1 MGTYIFLQQ
10 YWWLVVSLLGAILV
24 FLLFVQGGNSL
35 LFCLGKTEEH
45 RKMMVNSTGRK
56 WEFTFTTLVTF
67 GGAFFASFP
76 LFYSTSFGGAYW
88 LWMIILFSFVLQA
101 VSYEFQ
107 SKAGNLLGKKTYQTF
122 LVINGVVGPLLL
134 GGAVATFFTGSD
146 FYINK
151 GNMVNEVMPVISHW
165 GNGWHGL
172 DALTNIWNVIL
183 GLAVFFLARVL
194 GALYFINNI
203 ADKELVAKCRR
214 SLIANTVLFL
224 VFFLAFVIR
233 TLLADGYAVNPETK
247 EMILKVIAESN
258 YVPNNSARNLKRS
271 NAKAIAILVKGM
283 DNMFFNN
290 MISVIEEV
298 VRKKKYACIIERVEE
313 KANEVDSAIEI
324 VKEKRLR
331 GIIFL
336 GGNFTHPHEKMAQ
349 IPVPYVISTI
359 GAVSDGGKPCAS
371 VSVDDYRESYKMV
384 DYLCGLGHRR
394 IAIITACEDDI
405 SIGRLRLNAYR
416 QALLDHGIPYDPD
429 LVFHMTKDDTYSFAT
444 GYKVTKEILEKK
456 TEFSALYATADTL
469 AIGACRALKEAG
481 FTVPDDISVAGFDGI
496 DAGEYYIPSITTIR
510 QPVEQ
515 LAAETAKMLFSLIS
529 GKEEPCSKVYDGEL
543 VVRESTKSRI
553 AQQ

>member
-1 MGTYIFLQQ
+1 MEQVTIRDIARKCKVG
-10 YWWLVVSLLGAILV
+10 VS
-24 FLLFVQGGNSL
+24 
-35 LFCLGKTEEH
+35 T
-45 RKMMVNSTGRK
+45 
-56 WEFTFTTLVTF
+56 
-67 GGAFFASFP
+67 
-76 LFYSTSFGGAYW
+76 
-88 LWMIILFSFVLQA
+88 
-101 VSYEFQ
+101 VSR
-107 SKAGNLLGKKTYQTF
+107 A
-122 LVINGVVGPLLL
+122 
-134 GGAVATFFTGSD
+134 
-146 FYINK
+146 
-151 GNMVNEVMPVISHW
+151 M
-165 GNGWHGL
+165 
-172 DALTNIWNVIL
+172 
-183 GLAVFFLARVL
+183 
-194 GALYFINNI
+194 NNHPDI
-203 ADKELVAKCRR
+203 
-214 SLIANTVLFL
+214 
-224 VFFLAFVIR
+224 
-233 TLLADGYAVNPETK
+233 NPETK

-456 TEFSALYATADTL
+456 TEFSYPWINL
-469 AIGACRALKEAG
+469 
-481 FTVPDDISVAGFDGI
+481 
-496 DAGEYYIPSITTIR
+496 
-510 QPVEQ
+510 EQ
-515 LAAETAKMLFSLIS
+515 CAAEENVMLLPGSLFRKMADEVYAKAEAEPNIVYQIS
-529 GKEEPCSKVYDGEL
+529 GTRTGLACVAYNHGVMITLDHMIFNNVFAEQILPLSIGEKPMYTDLDLVYMKDTVLTKEIETLKNIMTEA
-543 VVRESTKSRI
+543 I
-553 AQQ
+553 Q

>member
-1 MGTYIFLQQ
+1 MEQVTIRDIARKCKVG
-10 YWWLVVSLLGAILV
+10 VS
-24 FLLFVQGGNSL
+24 
-35 LFCLGKTEEH
+35 T
-45 RKMMVNSTGRK
+45 
-56 WEFTFTTLVTF
+56 
-67 GGAFFASFP
+67 
-76 LFYSTSFGGAYW
+76 
-88 LWMIILFSFVLQA
+88 
-101 VSYEFQ
+101 VSR
-107 SKAGNLLGKKTYQTF
+107 A
-122 LVINGVVGPLLL
+122 
-134 GGAVATFFTGSD
+134 
-146 FYINK
+146 
-151 GNMVNEVMPVISHW
+151 M
-165 GNGWHGL
+165 
-172 DALTNIWNVIL
+172 
-183 GLAVFFLARVL
+183 
-194 GALYFINNI
+194 NNHPDI
-203 ADKELVAKCRR
+203 
-214 SLIANTVLFL
+214 
-224 VFFLAFVIR
+224 
-233 TLLADGYAVNPETK
+233 NPETK

-371 VSVDDYRESYKMV
+371 VSVDDYRES
-384 DYLCGLGHRR
+384 
-394 IAIITACEDDI
+394 EDDI

-481 FTVPDDISVAGFDGI
+481 LTVPDDISVAGFDGI

>member
-1 MGTYIFLQQ
+1 MEQVTIRDIARKCKVG
-10 YWWLVVSLLGAILV
+10 VS
-24 FLLFVQGGNSL
+24 
-35 LFCLGKTEEH
+35 T
-45 RKMMVNSTGRK
+45 
-56 WEFTFTTLVTF
+56 
-67 GGAFFASFP
+67 
-76 LFYSTSFGGAYW
+76 
-88 LWMIILFSFVLQA
+88 
-101 VSYEFQ
+101 VSR
-107 SKAGNLLGKKTYQTF
+107 A
-122 LVINGVVGPLLL
+122 
-134 GGAVATFFTGSD
+134 
-146 FYINK
+146 
-151 GNMVNEVMPVISHW
+151 M
-165 GNGWHGL
+165 
-172 DALTNIWNVIL
+172 
-183 GLAVFFLARVL
+183 
-194 GALYFINNI
+194 NNHPDI
-203 ADKELVAKCRR
+203 
-214 SLIANTVLFL
+214 
-224 VFFLAFVIR
+224 
-233 TLLADGYAVNPETK
+233 NPETK

-384 DYLCGLGHRR
+384 DYLCGLG
-394 IAIITACEDDI
+394 
-405 SIGRLRLNAYR
+405 RLRLIADR

-444 GYKVTKEILEKK
+444 GYKITKEILEKK

-481 FTVPDDISVAGFDGI
+481 LTVPDDISVAGFDGI

-543 VVRESTKSRI
+543 IVRESTKSRI

>member
-1 MGTYIFLQQ
+1 MEQVTIRDIARKCKVG
-10 YWWLVVSLLGAILV
+10 VS
-24 FLLFVQGGNSL
+24 
-35 LFCLGKTEEH
+35 T
-45 RKMMVNSTGRK
+45 
-56 WEFTFTTLVTF
+56 
-67 GGAFFASFP
+67 
-76 LFYSTSFGGAYW
+76 
-88 LWMIILFSFVLQA
+88 
-101 VSYEFQ
+101 VSR
-107 SKAGNLLGKKTYQTF
+107 A
-122 LVINGVVGPLLL
+122 
-134 GGAVATFFTGSD
+134 
-146 FYINK
+146 
-151 GNMVNEVMPVISHW
+151 M
-165 GNGWHGL
+165 
-172 DALTNIWNVIL
+172 
-183 GLAVFFLARVL
+183 
-194 GALYFINNI
+194 NNHPDI
-203 ADKELVAKCRR
+203 
-214 SLIANTVLFL
+214 
-224 VFFLAFVIR
+224 
-233 TLLADGYAVNPETK
+233 NPETK

-444 GYKVTKEILEKK
+444 GYKITKEILEKRRS
-456 TEFSALYATADTL
+456 FPRCMPPRIRWQSV
-469 AIGACRALKEAG
+469 RA
-481 FTVPDDISVAGFDGI
+481 VP
-496 DAGEYYIPSITTIR
+496 
-510 QPVEQ
+510 
-515 LAAETAKMLFSLIS
+515 
-529 GKEEPCSKVYDGEL
+529 
-543 VVRESTKSRI
+543 
-553 AQQ
+553 

>member
-1 MGTYIFLQQ
+1 MEQVTIRDIARKCKVG
-10 YWWLVVSLLGAILV
+10 VS
-24 FLLFVQGGNSL
+24 
-35 LFCLGKTEEH
+35 T
-45 RKMMVNSTGRK
+45 
-56 WEFTFTTLVTF
+56 
-67 GGAFFASFP
+67 
-76 LFYSTSFGGAYW
+76 
-88 LWMIILFSFVLQA
+88 
-101 VSYEFQ
+101 VSR
-107 SKAGNLLGKKTYQTF
+107 A
-122 LVINGVVGPLLL
+122 
-134 GGAVATFFTGSD
+134 
-146 FYINK
+146 
-151 GNMVNEVMPVISHW
+151 M
-165 GNGWHGL
+165 
-172 DALTNIWNVIL
+172 
-183 GLAVFFLARVL
+183 
-194 GALYFINNI
+194 NNHPDI
-203 ADKELVAKCRR
+203 
-214 SLIANTVLFL
+214 
-224 VFFLAFVIR
+224 
-233 TLLADGYAVNPETK
+233 NPETK

-444 GYKVTKEILEKK
+444 GYKITKEILEKK

-481 FTVPDDISVAGFDGI
+481 LTVPDDGI

>member
-1 MGTYIFLQQ
+1 
-10 YWWLVVSLLGAILV
+10 
-24 FLLFVQGGNSL
+24 
-35 LFCLGKTEEH
+35 
-45 RKMMVNSTGRK
+45 
-56 WEFTFTTLVTF
+56 
-67 GGAFFASFP
+67 
-76 LFYSTSFGGAYW
+76 
-88 LWMIILFSFVLQA
+88 
-101 VSYEFQ
+101 
-107 SKAGNLLGKKTYQTF
+107 
-122 LVINGVVGPLLL
+122 
-134 GGAVATFFTGSD
+134 
-146 FYINK
+146 
-151 GNMVNEVMPVISHW
+151 
-165 GNGWHGL
+165 
-172 DALTNIWNVIL
+172 
-183 GLAVFFLARVL
+183 
-194 GALYFINNI
+194 
-203 ADKELVAKCRR
+203 
-214 SLIANTVLFL
+214 
-224 VFFLAFVIR
+224 
-233 TLLADGYAVNPETK
+233 
-247 EMILKVIAESN
+247 
-258 YVPNNSARNLKRS
+258 
-271 NAKAIAILVKGM
+271 
-283 DNMFFNN
+283 MFFNN

-481 FTVPDDISVAGFDGI
+481 LTVPDDISVAGFDGI

-543 VVRESTKSRI
+543 IVRESTKSRI

>member
-1 MGTYIFLQQ
+1 MEEITIKDIARICG
-10 YWWLVVSLLGAILV
+10 VGVS
-24 FLLFVQGGNSL
+24 
-35 LFCLGKTEEH
+35 T
-45 RKMMVNSTGRK
+45 
-56 WEFTFTTLVTF
+56 
-67 GGAFFASFP
+67 
-76 LFYSTSFGGAYW
+76 
-88 LWMIILFSFVLQA
+88 
-101 VSYEFQ
+101 VSR
-107 SKAGNLLGKKTYQTF
+107 A
-122 LVINGVVGPLLL
+122 
-134 GGAVATFFTGSD
+134 
-146 FYINK
+146 
-151 GNMVNEVMPVISHW
+151 
-165 GNGWHGL
+165 
-172 DALTNIWNVIL
+172 
-183 GLAVFFLARVL
+183 
-194 GALYFINNI
+194 INNHPDI
-203 ADKELVAKCRR
+203 NPATKDMIMRVIKE
-214 SLIANTVLFL
+214 N
-224 VFFLAFVIR
+224 
-233 TLLADGYAVNPETK
+233 
-247 EMILKVIAESN
+247 N

-444 GYKVTKEILEKK
+444 GYKITKEILEKILL
-456 TEFSALYATADTL
+456 EDPDTQ
-469 AIGACRALKEAG
+469 GDRSEMVV
-481 FTVPDDISVAGFDGI
+481 FVD
-496 DAGEYYIPSITTIR
+496 
-510 QPVEQ
+510 Q
-515 LAAETAKMLFSLIS
+515 LADSAVIMGLRVWVPTDSYWSVKWRLNQKI
-529 GKEEPCSKVYDGEL
+529 KEEFD
-543 VVRESTKSRI
+543 
-553 AQQ
+553 AQGIVIPYNQMDIYVHHKD